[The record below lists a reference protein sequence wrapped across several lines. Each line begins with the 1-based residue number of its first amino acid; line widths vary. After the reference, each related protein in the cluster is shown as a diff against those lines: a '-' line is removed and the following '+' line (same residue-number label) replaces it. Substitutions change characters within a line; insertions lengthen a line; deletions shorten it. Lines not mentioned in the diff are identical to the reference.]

1 MFIILINI
9 DNYNLQY
16 RIHVVLISGRVFNG
30 SGKPVDKGPPVLA
43 EDFLD
48 IQGIC

>member
-1 MFIILINI
+1 MHHIYSKVTINI
-9 DNYNLQY
+9 EDQNVCLA
-16 RIHVVLISGRVFNG
+16 GRVFNG

-48 IQGIC
+48 IQGL